1 MINKTT
7 HSPMEVRDH
16 KQLAYDITMLML
28 RGAGYA
34 CAVVLAICGFIVIL
48 ALVGRALPEE
58 SRQQP
63 DPTPLSSLEAPADA
77 TDAIRV

>member
-7 HSPMEVRDH
+7 QSPMEVRDH
-16 KQLAYDITMLML
+16 KQLAYDITALML

-34 CAVVLAICGFIVIL
+34 CAVVLAIWAFIAIL
-48 ALVGRALPEE
+48 AFIGRALPEE

-63 DPTPLSSLEAPADA
+63 DPTPLSSLEAPADLTGA
-77 TDAIRV
+77 VRA